1 LQTSFRAAS
10 CSLASLLCVNAAKR
24 QIADGIANAHADFIT
39 EAQQTVLHGKGCPST
54 SGFK

>member
-1 LQTSFRAAS
+1 
-10 CSLASLLCVNAAKR
+10 VNAAKR